1 MARNGFASAMEGFN
15 FGVNAVRQYQD
26 AKLEADA
33 GDAYKNTKPT
43 TATTSDFGKVEQD
56 GLYQGPN
63 SDGVMTN
70 AEAASYG
77 LMEPK
82 KTTTDYTLGD
92 KTQQTQFT
100 DSQIEAARTRA
111 GADVYANAGRMKEAS
126 AMRRDAAQLGL
137 TEMQMT
143 AAQRENE
150 QGITMDAKTAAMPTI
165 GGYHKDGAPVDLAAR
180 QAAFEA
186 DGMSP
191 EEAKKAS
198 TSGLRQTTQADQQS
212 YLASVYLAGGH
223 KYLPQYGAAI
233 KAAATERS
241 NQVRRDI
248 NKATTIEAMNAAYGH
263 IDDGKSI
270 RSVPQLDAKGKPTGK
285 FQIEAFDTATGRGAG
300 LIQQGKV
307 YESLDQFKADS
318 NVMMNENPDAFV
330 AHEQS
335 QAQRAMEQAKITEE
349 ARKNKEHERLQGQTI
364 KIAGRQADTA
374 ASVAESTIRHNTLAS
389 DVIQTGLD
397 TTTAFGTPAE
407 ARTQRQDVMVAGVVG
422 QANAKGNTP
431 EKRSTARKSAE
442 SYTEKI
448 LKSDGPFAKYS
459 DERQAEIRAGM
470 TAAGEYAAIAQ
481 STSASREVNESKN
494 HQLAMGAVEAGKK
507 LMASG
512 AVPKGTSLEDATLQA
527 IQYLQRETAAP
538 KPAAAAGV
546 APVNPASAPKPAAGP
561 GKYRALWQ

>member
-43 TATTSDFGKVEQD
+43 TTTTSDFGKVEQD

-223 KYLPQYGAAI
+223 KYLPQYSAAI
-233 KAAATERS
+233 KSAATERS

-248 NKATTIEAMNAAYGH
+248 NKATTIEDMNAAYGH

-285 FQIEAFDTATGRGAG
+285 FQIEAFDTATGQGAG

-330 AHEQS
+330 AHEQA
-335 QAQRAMEQAKITEE
+335 QAQRQAEAAKMAEE
-349 ARKNKEHERLQGQTI
+349 ARKNKANEKLKTEEIGVHRITAKATSDASAASAGLHKAQTTDIEDKTKARKDLETDLTILGGMTPEQLAAPEGLALQKTI
-364 KIAGRQADTA
+364 KIKQ
-374 ASVAESTIRHNTLAS
+374 
-389 DVIQTGLD
+389 
-397 TTTAFGTPAE
+397 
-407 ARTQRQDVMVAGVVG
+407 
-422 QANAKGNTP
+422 
-431 EKRSTARKSAE
+431 
-442 SYTEKI
+442 
-448 LKSDGPFAKYS
+448 AKYS
-459 DERQAEIRAGM
+459 AGADDVTSEFKPSMQGLLGGTAVTKDKKGNMTLTTVDAEGNVK
-470 TAAGEYAAIAQ
+470 
-481 STSASREVNESKN
+481 STV
-494 HQLAMGAVEAGKK
+494 K
-507 LMASG
+507 LNRDGS
-512 AVPKGTSLEDATLQA
+512 
-527 IQYLQRETAAP
+527 
-538 KPAAAAGV
+538 PAAKDIPPGIPPGSKVVGNAGGKAV
-546 APVNPASAPKPAAGP
+546 WEAPDKKRYTVD
-561 GKYRALWQ
+561 